1 MTLLRYNL
9 THNLNRIK
17 KWLPLFNKGNYDHT
31 FVDGKIFQIRKNT
44 TDYLVFKKVFID
56 MEYNF
61 TFNHGIDYIIDAGAN
76 IGASA
81 VYFALKFPAAKIIAI
96 EPETNNFEQLK
107 KNARSYPNIIP
118 VLGGVWSETG
128 AFKIKNEK
136 GDSWN
141 FMLEKSTDENSDK
154 RLYTIEELI
163 NIYQF
168 PRVDFLKIDIE
179 GAESIVFEK
188 NYQWLSMVK
197 SLSIEFHD
205 FIIPNSSNA
214 FFKALVKYE
223 PFSFITLGENHLIT
237 LGN

>member
-9 THNLNRIK
+9 THNLTRVK
-17 KWLPLFNKGNYDHT
+17 KWLPLFNKTVYDYT
-31 FVDGKIFQIRKNT
+31 FVDGKVFQIRKNS

-61 TFNHGIDYIIDAGAN
+61 SFKHTIDYVIDAGAN

-81 VYFALKFPAAKIIAI
+81 VYLALKFPNAKIIAV
-96 EPETNNFEQLK
+96 EPEANNFEQLK
-107 KNARSYPNIIP
+107 NNVSFYPNIIP
-118 VLGGVWSETG
+118 LLGGVWSERG
-128 AFKIKNEK
+128 AYKIKNEK

-141 FMLEKSTDENSDK
+141 FMLEKSDDEISNS
-154 RLYTIEELI
+154 RLYTIDELMD
-163 NIYQF
+163 IYEL
-168 PRVDFLKIDIE
+168 PRIDFLKIDIE
-179 GAESIVFEK
+179 GAESVLFEK
-188 NYQWLSMVK
+188 NYHWLSVVK

-214 FFKALVKYE
+214 FFKALVQYE